1 MFPVISSL
9 PRTTAFVLALA
20 ASLFVLALFAG
31 PAAASPCGT
40 RVLKEWSDNSR
51 IDGTYQLHCYQDAID
66 ALPSD
71 LRDYSDALDVIG
83 RAFRNAGGRHIAIAK
98 GPQEQNESEI
108 VPTNVA
114 NASSPSSLPL
124 PLLVLGGVALTLLAA
139 GGYGYVSRRRRPDD
153 SAAE

>member
-1 MFPVISSL
+1 M
-9 PRTTAFVLALA
+9 LALA
-20 ASLFVLALFAG
+20 AGLFMLAFFAG

-40 RVLKEWSDNSR
+40 RVLKDWSDNSR

-83 RAFRNAGGRHIAIAK
+83 RAFRNAGGRQIAITK
-98 GPQEQNESEI
+98 NPEKKSDSDL

-114 NASSPSSLPL
+114 NTSSPSSLPL

-139 GGYGYVSRRRRPDD
+139 GGYGYVSRRRRP
-153 SAAE
+153 EE

>member
-1 MFPVISSL
+1 MVPVISLL
-9 PRTTAFVLALA
+9 PRTTVFVLALA
-20 ASLFVLALFAG
+20 ASLFVLAVFAG

-40 RVLKEWSDNSR
+40 RVLKDWSDNSR

-83 RAFRNAGGRHIAIAK
+83 RAFRNAGGRHIAVAK
-98 GPQEQNESEI
+98 GSEKRDESEI

-114 NASSPSSLPL
+114 DTSSPSSLPV
-124 PLLVLGGVALTLLAA
+124 PLLVLGGVALMLLAA
-139 GGYGYVSRRRRPDD
+139 GGYGYVSRRRHP
-153 SAAE
+153 EE